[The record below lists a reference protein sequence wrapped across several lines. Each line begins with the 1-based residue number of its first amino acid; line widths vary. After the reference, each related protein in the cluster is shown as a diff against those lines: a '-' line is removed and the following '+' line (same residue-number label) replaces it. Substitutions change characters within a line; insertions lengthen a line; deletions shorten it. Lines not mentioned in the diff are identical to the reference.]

1 MNIDLLK
8 KSIKKHEDLKLK
20 PYYCPAGKL
29 SIGYGRNLE
38 DNGIFPREAEIM
50 LENDLLNCKL
60 NLVDKLP
67 FFSSLD
73 DVRQDVL
80 IEMCYNMGLTSFLKF
95 KKTLAYIEQNDFKS
109 ASLEMLN
116 SKWHNDFI
124 KYARSTK
131 EEDLRSSILSKQLL
145 KGSYV

>member
-1 MNIDLLK
+1 MDL
-8 KSIKKHEDLKLK
+8 IKLK
-20 PYYCPAGKL
+20 QSVKRFEGYEQKVYTCPAGVL

-38 DNGIFPREAEIM
+38 HNGVSLLEAETM

-60 NLVDKLP
+60 LLVDKLS

-73 DVRQDVL
+73 DIRQNVL
-80 IEMCYNMGLTSFLKF
+80 IEMCYNMGLTNFLKF
-95 KKTLAYIEQNDFKS
+95 KKTLLYIQQKEYKL

-124 KYARSTK
+124 KYAPNTK
-131 EEDLRSSILSKQLL
+131 EEKLRSSILSKVMNEG
-145 KGSYV
+145 KY